1 MRTYNISEYSVL
13 KIDDNVVYKLLKMYE
28 RNCISETGGI
38 ILGKFNQDYSEYL
51 ITDICEVKSSLR
63 KTPVSFIRDSEIA
76 QGMIN
81 DIWKKSDGSINYLGE
96 WHTHVM
102 MRAKPSRTDKNTIIK
117 IAKESIGIKKY
128 VFLIIIGENKEIFI
142 CSVEFNGEFKVI
154 YNGRI

>member
-1 MRTYNISEYSVL
+1 MRTYNIGEYSVL
-13 KIDDNVVYKLLKMYE
+13 KIEDVAVNKLLEFNEKSD
-28 RNCISETGGI
+28 IDETGGI
-38 ILGKFNQDYSEYL
+38 ILGKFNQDCSEYL

-63 KTPVSFIRDSEIA
+63 KTPVSFIRDREIA
-76 QGMIN
+76 QGIIN
-81 DIWKKSDGSINYLGE
+81 DMWKKSDGSINYLGE

-102 MRAKPSRTDKNTIIK
+102 IRAKPSRTDKSTIIK

-154 YNGRI
+154 YNGRV